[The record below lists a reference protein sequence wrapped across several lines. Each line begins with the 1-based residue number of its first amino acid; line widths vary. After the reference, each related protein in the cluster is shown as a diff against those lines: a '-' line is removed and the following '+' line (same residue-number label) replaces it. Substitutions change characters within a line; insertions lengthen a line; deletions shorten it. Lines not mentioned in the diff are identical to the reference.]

1 MTAKIFK
8 STFLTSVLV
17 LIISLVL
24 TMGILFSFFEGQ
36 IKKELQSE
44 ADYIEYAVTQHEE
57 GFFKNFSS
65 GEKRITLIGAD
76 GTVLE
81 DTSANPAE
89 MDNHADREE
98 VKDALEKG
106 SGTSVRYSK
115 TLTEKTVYYARRMEN
130 GNVLRISTTQYTVM
144 TVVLGLLQPLIYV
157 LVLALI
163 LSFALSSRVSKSVIK
178 PINEID
184 LDHPENS
191 DAYEELTPLLHRI
204 LNQQKTIKKQLN
216 EAKKHRDEFKLIT
229 ENMSEGFLIT
239 DRDGRLLSCNSA
251 ALKLLDADEN
261 DGTVLSLNRTGDFRK
276 TVHAALSGERA
287 ENTMTHGENT
297 YNLIANPVFEG
308 DKTIGAVIVIIDV
321 TESRRRE
328 LIRREFTANVS
339 HELKTPLT
347 SISGFAE
354 LLSAGGVPEDTVT
367 DFAKTIYT
375 EAQRL
380 ISLVSD
386 IIKISELDEK
396 SVCYEKENVNITELS
411 RDVAR
416 RLKMS
421 ADKKNVKIGIS
432 GEDISVYG
440 VRKILDEMIFNLCDN
455 AVKYNKEGGT
465 VEIRVKKE
473 DGKTVLSV
481 RDTGI
486 GIAPSQQSRV
496 FERFYRADKSRSKAE
511 GGTGL
516 GLSIVKHGAMYHG
529 AEIKLTSTPGEGT
542 EVTVIFG

>member
-115 TLTEKTVYYARRMEN
+115 TLTEKTVYYACRMEN

-261 DGTVLSLNRTGDFRK
+261 DATVLSLNRTGDFRK

-496 FERFYRADKSRSKAE
+496 FERFYRVDKSRSKAE

>member
-81 DTSANPAE
+81 DTSANPAD

-496 FERFYRADKSRSKAE
+496 FERFYRVDKSRSKAE

>member
-98 VKDALEKG
+98 VKDALLKG

-465 VEIRVKKE
+465 VEIRAKKE

-496 FERFYRADKSRSKAE
+496 FERFYRVDKSRSKAE

-529 AEIKLTSTPGEGT
+529 AEIKLTSTTGEGT

>member
-98 VKDALEKG
+98 VKDALLKG

-157 LVLALI
+157 LLLALI

-496 FERFYRADKSRSKAE
+496 FERFYRVDKSRSKAE

-529 AEIKLTSTPGEGT
+529 AEIKLTSTSGEGT

>member
-354 LLSAGGVPEDTVT
+354 LLSAGVVPEDTVT

-496 FERFYRADKSRSKAE
+496 FERFYRVDKSRSKAE

>member
-1 MTAKIFK
+1 MTGKIFK

-115 TLTEKTVYYARRMEN
+115 TLTEKTVYYACRMEN

-261 DGTVLSLNRTGDFRK
+261 DGTVLSLNRTENFRK

-354 LLSAGGVPEDTVT
+354 LLSVGGVPEDTVT

-496 FERFYRADKSRSKAE
+496 FERFYRVDKSRSKAE

>member
-98 VKDALEKG
+98 VKDALLKG

-496 FERFYRADKSRSKAE
+496 FERFYRVDKSRSKAE

-516 GLSIVKHGAMYHG
+516 GLSIVKHGAMYHS

>member
-421 ADKKNVKIGIS
+421 ADKKNVKIGIF

>member
-57 GFFKNFSS
+57 GFFKDFSS

-98 VKDALEKG
+98 VKDALLKG

-115 TLTEKTVYYARRMEN
+115 TLTDKTVYYACRMEN

-421 ADKKNVKIGIS
+421 ADKKNVKIGIF

-496 FERFYRADKSRSKAE
+496 FERFYRVDKSRSKAE

-542 EVTVIFG
+542 EVTVIFV

>member
-191 DAYEELTPLLHRI
+191 DTYEELTPLLHRI

-496 FERFYRADKSRSKAE
+496 FERFYRVDKSRSKAE

>member
-542 EVTVIFG
+542 EVTVIFV

>member
-1 MTAKIFK
+1 MTGKIFK

-24 TMGILFSFFEGQ
+24 TMGILFGFFEGQ
-36 IKKELQSE
+36 LKKELRSE
-44 ADYIEYAVTQHEE
+44 ADYIEYAVTNDEE

-115 TLTEKTVYYARRMEN
+115 TLTEKTVYYACRMEN

-239 DRDGRLLSCNSA
+239 DRDGRLLSCNGA

-276 TVHAALSGERA
+276 TVHSALSGERA

-465 VEIRVKKE
+465 VEIRVTKE

-496 FERFYRADKSRSKAE
+496 FERFYRVDKSRSKAE

>member
-89 MDNHADREE
+89 MDNHAEREE
-98 VKDALEKG
+98 VKDAFEKG

-473 DGKTVLSV
+473 DGKTALSV

-496 FERFYRADKSRSKAE
+496 FERFYRVDKSRSKAE

-542 EVTVIFG
+542 EVTVIFV

>member
-98 VKDALEKG
+98 VKDALLKG

-163 LSFALSSRVSKSVIK
+163 LSFALSSRVSKSVIQ

-496 FERFYRADKSRSKAE
+496 FERFYRVDKSRSKAE

-529 AEIKLTSTPGEGT
+529 AEIKLTSTTGEGT

>member
-496 FERFYRADKSRSKAE
+496 FERFYRVDKSRSKAE

-529 AEIKLTSTPGEGT
+529 AEIKLISTPGEGT

>member
-98 VKDALEKG
+98 VKDALLKG

-144 TVVLGLLQPLIYV
+144 TVVLGLLQPLISV

-496 FERFYRADKSRSKAE
+496 FERFYRVDKSRSKAE

-529 AEIKLTSTPGEGT
+529 AEIKLTSTTGEGT

>member
-98 VKDALEKG
+98 VKDALLKG

-473 DGKTVLSV
+473 DGKTALSV

-496 FERFYRADKSRSKAE
+496 FERFYRVDKSRSKAE

-542 EVTVIFG
+542 EVTVIFV

>member
-98 VKDALEKG
+98 VKDALLKG

-421 ADKKNVKIGIS
+421 ADKKNVKIGIF

-496 FERFYRADKSRSKAE
+496 FERFYRVDKSRSKAE

-529 AEIKLTSTPGEGT
+529 AEIKLTSTSGEGT

>member
-98 VKDALEKG
+98 VKDALLKG

-440 VRKILDEMIFNLCDN
+440 VRKILVEMIFNLCDN

-496 FERFYRADKSRSKAE
+496 FERFYRVDKSRSKAE

>member
-115 TLTEKTVYYARRMEN
+115 TLTDKTVYYACRMEN

-308 DKTIGAVIVIIDV
+308 DKTIGVVIVIINV

-496 FERFYRADKSRSKAE
+496 FERFYRVDKSRSKAE

-529 AEIKLTSTPGEGT
+529 AEIKLISTPGEGT
-542 EVTVIFG
+542 EVTVIFV

>member
-98 VKDALEKG
+98 VKDALLKG

-496 FERFYRADKSRSKAE
+496 FERFYRVDKSRSKAE

-542 EVTVIFG
+542 EVTVIFV

>member
-1 MTAKIFK
+1 MTGKIFK

-24 TMGILFSFFEGQ
+24 TMGILFGFFEGQ
-36 IKKELQSE
+36 LKKELRSE
-44 ADYIEYAVTQHEE
+44 ADYIEYAVTNDEE

-115 TLTEKTVYYARRMEN
+115 TLTEKTVYYACRMEN

-204 LNQQKTIKKQLN
+204 LNQQKTIKKQLD
-216 EAKKHRDEFKLIT
+216 EAKKHRDEFNLIT

-239 DRDGRLLSCNSA
+239 DREGRLLSCNGA
-251 ALKLLDADEN
+251 ALKLLDAEEN
-261 DGTVLSLNRTGDFRK
+261 DATVLSLNRTGDFRK

-421 ADKKNVKIGIS
+421 ADKKNVKIGVS

-473 DGKTVLSV
+473 NGKTVLSV

-496 FERFYRADKSRSKAE
+496 FERFYRVDKSRSKAE

>member
-98 VKDALEKG
+98 VKDALLKG

-473 DGKTVLSV
+473 DGKIVLSV

-496 FERFYRADKSRSKAE
+496 FERFYRVDKSRSKAE

>member
-496 FERFYRADKSRSKAE
+496 FERFYRVDKSRSKAE

>member
-98 VKDALEKG
+98 VKDALLKG

-239 DRDGRLLSCNSA
+239 DR
-251 ALKLLDADEN
+251 
-261 DGTVLSLNRTGDFRK
+261 
-276 TVHAALSGERA
+276 
-287 ENTMTHGENT
+287 
-297 YNLIANPVFEG
+297 
-308 DKTIGAVIVIIDV
+308 
-321 TESRRRE
+321 
-328 LIRREFTANVS
+328 
-339 HELKTPLT
+339 
-347 SISGFAE
+347 
-354 LLSAGGVPEDTVT
+354 
-367 DFAKTIYT
+367 
-375 EAQRL
+375 
-380 ISLVSD
+380 
-386 IIKISELDEK
+386 
-396 SVCYEKENVNITELS
+396 
-411 RDVAR
+411 
-416 RLKMS
+416 
-421 ADKKNVKIGIS
+421 
-432 GEDISVYG
+432 
-440 VRKILDEMIFNLCDN
+440 
-455 AVKYNKEGGT
+455 
-465 VEIRVKKE
+465 
-473 DGKTVLSV
+473 
-481 RDTGI
+481 
-486 GIAPSQQSRV
+486 
-496 FERFYRADKSRSKAE
+496 
-511 GGTGL
+511 
-516 GLSIVKHGAMYHG
+516 G
-529 AEIKLTSTPGEGT
+529 AEAFGRGRKRRNRAFSEPHWRFQKNRSCGT
-542 EVTVIFG
+542 

>member
-115 TLTEKTVYYARRMEN
+115 TLTEKTVYYACRMEN
-130 GNVLRISTTQYTVM
+130 GNVLRVSTTQYTVM

-204 LNQQKTIKKQLN
+204 LNQQKTIKKQLD

-239 DRDGRLLSCNSA
+239 DRDGRLLSCNGA
-251 ALKLLDADEN
+251 ALKLLDAEEN
-261 DGTVLSLNRTGDFRK
+261 DATVLSLNRTENFRK
-276 TVHAALSGERA
+276 TVHSALCGERA

-496 FERFYRADKSRSKAE
+496 FERFYRVDKSRSKAE

>member
-1 MTAKIFK
+1 M
-8 STFLTSVLV
+8 
-17 LIISLVL
+17 
-24 TMGILFSFFEGQ
+24 
-36 IKKELQSE
+36 
-44 ADYIEYAVTQHEE
+44 
-57 GFFKNFSS
+57 
-65 GEKRITLIGAD
+65 
-76 GTVLE
+76 LE

-98 VKDALEKG
+98 VKDALLKG

-130 GNVLRISTTQYTVM
+130 GNVLRISTTQYTIM

-496 FERFYRADKSRSKAE
+496 FERFYRVDKSRSKAE

-529 AEIKLTSTPGEGT
+529 AEIKLTSTSGEGT

>member
-98 VKDALEKG
+98 VKDALLKG

-380 ISLVSD
+380 IYLVSD

-496 FERFYRADKSRSKAE
+496 FERFYRVDKSRSKAE

>member
-98 VKDALEKG
+98 VKDALLKG

-115 TLTEKTVYYARRMEN
+115 TLTEKTVYYACRMEN

-251 ALKLLDADEN
+251 ALKLLDANEN

-496 FERFYRADKSRSKAE
+496 FERFYRVDKSRSKAE

>member
-98 VKDALEKG
+98 VKDALENG

-496 FERFYRADKSRSKAE
+496 FERFYRVDKSRSKAE

>member
-98 VKDALEKG
+98 VKDALLKG

-354 LLSAGGVPEDTVT
+354 LLSAGGVPEDMVT

-496 FERFYRADKSRSKAE
+496 FERFYRVDKSRSKAE

>member
-65 GEKRITLIGAD
+65 GEKRITLIRAD

-98 VKDALEKG
+98 VKDALLKG

-115 TLTEKTVYYARRMEN
+115 TLTDKTVYYACRMEN

-473 DGKTVLSV
+473 DGRTVLSV

-496 FERFYRADKSRSKAE
+496 FERFYRVDKSRSKAE

>member
-1 MTAKIFK
+1 M
-8 STFLTSVLV
+8 
-17 LIISLVL
+17 
-24 TMGILFSFFEGQ
+24 
-36 IKKELQSE
+36 
-44 ADYIEYAVTQHEE
+44 
-57 GFFKNFSS
+57 
-65 GEKRITLIGAD
+65 
-76 GTVLE
+76 
-81 DTSANPAE
+81 
-89 MDNHADREE
+89 
-98 VKDALEKG
+98 
-106 SGTSVRYSK
+106 
-115 TLTEKTVYYARRMEN
+115 
-130 GNVLRISTTQYTVM
+130 
-144 TVVLGLLQPLIYV
+144 
-157 LVLALI
+157 
-163 LSFALSSRVSKSVIK
+163 
-178 PINEID
+178 
-184 LDHPENS
+184 
-191 DAYEELTPLLHRI
+191 
-204 LNQQKTIKKQLN
+204 
-216 EAKKHRDEFKLIT
+216 
-229 ENMSEGFLIT
+229 
-239 DRDGRLLSCNSA
+239 
-251 ALKLLDADEN
+251 
-261 DGTVLSLNRTGDFRK
+261 
-276 TVHAALSGERA
+276 
-287 ENTMTHGENT
+287 
-297 YNLIANPVFEG
+297 
-308 DKTIGAVIVIIDV
+308 
-321 TESRRRE
+321 
-328 LIRREFTANVS
+328 
-339 HELKTPLT
+339 
-347 SISGFAE
+347 
-354 LLSAGGVPEDTVT
+354 PEDTVT

-496 FERFYRADKSRSKAE
+496 FERFYRVDKSRSKAE

>member
-17 LIISLVL
+17 LTISLVL

-496 FERFYRADKSRSKAE
+496 FERFYRVDKSRSKAE

>member
-98 VKDALEKG
+98 VKDALLKG

-496 FERFYRADKSRSKAE
+496 FERFYRVDKSRSKAE

-529 AEIKLTSTPGEGT
+529 AEIKLTSTTGEGT

>member
-339 HELKTPLT
+339 HELNTPLT

-432 GEDISVYG
+432 GEDIIVYG

-496 FERFYRADKSRSKAE
+496 FERFYRVDKSRSKAE

>member
-432 GEDISVYG
+432 GEDIIVYG

-496 FERFYRADKSRSKAE
+496 FERFYRVDKSRSKAE

>member
-98 VKDALEKG
+98 VKDALLKG

-496 FERFYRADKSRSKAE
+496 FERFYRVDKSRSKAE

>member
-98 VKDALEKG
+98 VKDALLKG

-386 IIKISELDEK
+386 I

-465 VEIRVKKE
+465 VEIRAKKE

-496 FERFYRADKSRSKAE
+496 FERFYRVDKSRSKAE

-529 AEIKLTSTPGEGT
+529 AEIKLTSTTGEGT

>member
-98 VKDALEKG
+98 VKDALLKG

-339 HELKTPLT
+339 HELNTPLT

-496 FERFYRADKSRSKAE
+496 FERFYRVDKSRSKAE

-529 AEIKLTSTPGEGT
+529 AEIKLTSTTGEGT